1 MSDRGVRGFTLIE
14 LLTVMALMLI
24 LMLFA
29 VPSLMSTM
37 RAAKIRG
44 MASETATLMRQA
56 RLAAIKFSCPAI
68 VRIVPADANGGD
80 RVQGL
85 TDCNGD
91 GLVDAGQNPLG
102 TYPLPTGVH
111 FLAPGN
117 KKDTDSVGFF
127 SADPGGGAAN
137 VAIFQGDG
145 SIRDFGGFRFG
156 DDLGN
161 FLEVWVEP
169 KATARVEV
177 HKCLVCTNADDRN
190 DWYAVGDTDG
200 NGKAGAAWSFK

>member
-1 MSDRGVRGFTLIE
+1 MKNPMSDRGVRGFTLIE

-102 TYPLPTGVH
+102 TYPLP
-111 FLAPGN
+111 
-117 KKDTDSVGFF
+117 
-127 SADPGGGAAN
+127 
-137 VAIFQGDG
+137 
-145 SIRDFGGFRFG
+145 
-156 DDLGN
+156 
-161 FLEVWVEP
+161 
-169 KATARVEV
+169 
-177 HKCLVCTNADDRN
+177 
-190 DWYAVGDTDG
+190 
-200 NGKAGAAWSFK
+200 